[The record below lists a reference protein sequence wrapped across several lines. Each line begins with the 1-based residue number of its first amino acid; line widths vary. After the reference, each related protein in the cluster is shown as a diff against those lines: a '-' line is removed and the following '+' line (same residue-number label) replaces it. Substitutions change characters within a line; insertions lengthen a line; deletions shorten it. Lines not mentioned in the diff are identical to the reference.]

1 MDELGKSRRL
11 RWKDSLLIGK
21 IAKLESGLLKTR
33 EDMARPS
40 SKSRNFTDAC
50 VPHLGTR
57 GFSRVRR
64 KFSVL
69 AEGRHIFGRRP
80 KPRAETAL
88 EKSLTPREIWAR
100 NGHLHKS
107 VLYGK
112 LRTAKSLTL
121 RTTKEETH
129 QKTASHACRRPK

>member
-33 EDMARPS
+33 EDIARPS
-40 SKSRNFTDAC
+40 SESRNFTDAC

-80 KPRAETAL
+80 KPRAAKTGNH
-88 EKSLTPREIWAR
+88 AR
-100 NGHLHKS
+100 RVSCTQGSPILQAAVNFRNFA
-107 VLYGK
+107 VLY
-112 LRTAKSLTL
+112 LRSL
-121 RTTKEETH
+121 
-129 QKTASHACRRPK
+129 KTYHF

>member
-33 EDMARPS
+33 EDIARPS

-50 VPHLGTR
+50 VLHLTLGTR
-57 GFSRVRR
+57 GFSRLRR

-69 AEGRHIFGRRP
+69 AKGRSHERQRP
-80 KPRAETAL
+80 ETTLEESLAPRVAPSYKRL
-88 EKSLTPREIWAR
+88 
-100 NGHLHKS
+100 
-107 VLYGK
+107 
-112 LRTAKSLTL
+112 
-121 RTTKEETH
+121 
-129 QKTASHACRRPK
+129 

>member
-11 RWKDSLLIGK
+11 RWKESLLISK

-33 EDMARPS
+33 EDIARPS

-50 VPHLGTR
+50 VPHLTLGTR

-80 KPRAETAL
+80 KPRAAKTGNH
-88 EKSLTPREIWAR
+88 AR
-100 NGHLHKS
+100 KVSCTQGSPILQASVNFRNFA
-107 VLYGK
+107 VLY
-112 LRTAKSLTL
+112 LRSL
-121 RTTKEETH
+121 
-129 QKTASHACRRPK
+129 KTYHF

>member
-33 EDMARPS
+33 EDIARPS

-50 VPHLGTR
+50 VPHLTLGTR
-57 GFSRVRR
+57 GFYRVRR

-69 AEGRHIFGRRP
+69 AEGRHISAVGRSHERQRP
-80 KPRAETAL
+80 ETTLEESLAPRVAPSYKRL
-88 EKSLTPREIWAR
+88 
-100 NGHLHKS
+100 
-107 VLYGK
+107 
-112 LRTAKSLTL
+112 
-121 RTTKEETH
+121 
-129 QKTASHACRRPK
+129 

>member
-11 RWKDSLLIGK
+11 RWKESLLISK

-33 EDMARPS
+33 EDIARPS

-50 VPHLGTR
+50 VPHLTLGTR

-69 AEGRHIFGRRP
+69 AEGRSHERQRP
-80 KPRAETAL
+80 ETTL
-88 EKSLTPREIWAR
+88 EKSLAPRVAPSYKR
-100 NGHLHKS
+100 L
-107 VLYGK
+107 
-112 LRTAKSLTL
+112 
-121 RTTKEETH
+121 
-129 QKTASHACRRPK
+129 

>member
-1 MDELGKSRRL
+1 MRRLNIIDLSTVFPTLGKSRRL
-11 RWKDSLLIGK
+11 RWKESLLTSK

-33 EDMARPS
+33 EDIARPS

-50 VPHLGTR
+50 VPHLTLGTR

-80 KPRAETAL
+80 KPRAAKTGNH
-88 EKSLTPREIWAR
+88 AR
-100 NGHLHKS
+100 RVSCTQGSPILQAAVNFRNFA
-107 VLYGK
+107 VLY
-112 LRTAKSLTL
+112 LRSL
-121 RTTKEETH
+121 
-129 QKTASHACRRPK
+129 KTYHF

>member
-33 EDMARPS
+33 EDIARPS
-40 SKSRNFTDAC
+40 SKSRNFADAC
-50 VPHLGTR
+50 VPHLTLGTR

-69 AEGRHIFGRRP
+69 AEGRSHERQRP
-80 KPRAETAL
+80 ETTLEESLAPRVAPSYKRL
-88 EKSLTPREIWAR
+88 
-100 NGHLHKS
+100 
-107 VLYGK
+107 
-112 LRTAKSLTL
+112 
-121 RTTKEETH
+121 
-129 QKTASHACRRPK
+129 